1 MKLIIVASVAL
12 MATPAMA
19 FVTPSNDVSVS
30 LDMIATGLPDSSS
43 AGWTEDDAIR
53 QQGVPSQEQR
63 VVPSQEQRV
72 VMSKAIPFLGCP
84 AVLKDCDLS
93 GNVGFDPLGF
103 AKNKEQLWEFRE
115 AEIKHARLAMLVRTF
130 SLGLVKLGLNDMS
143 LITII
148 LLRQTKGCYWLARF
162 RTNGPK
168 YRKLFWGTGY
178 AR

>member
-19 FVTPSNDVSVS
+19 FITPSNDVSVS

-43 AGWTEDDAIR
+43 AGWTEDDEIR
-53 QQGVPSQEQR
+53 QQRVPSQER
-63 VVPSQEQRV
+63 RV

-103 AKNKEQLWEFRE
+103 AKTKEQLWEFRE

-130 SLGLVKLGLNDMS
+130 SLAESTCEV
-143 LITII
+143 
-148 LLRQTKGCYWLARF
+148 AF
-162 RTNGPK
+162 E
-168 YRKLFWGTGY
+168 
-178 AR
+178 